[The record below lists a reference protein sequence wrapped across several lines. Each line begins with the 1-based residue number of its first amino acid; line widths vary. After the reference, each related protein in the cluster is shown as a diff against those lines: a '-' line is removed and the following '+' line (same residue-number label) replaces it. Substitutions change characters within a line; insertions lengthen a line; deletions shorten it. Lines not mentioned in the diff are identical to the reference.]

1 MDWGWYLLPLVLV
14 AALAINLVEAGTWAA
29 WNIMR
34 RSSNERTRQRA
45 ERLQRWRL
53 RNVVPDRDD

>member
-34 RSSNERTRQRA
+34 RSSNERPRQRA